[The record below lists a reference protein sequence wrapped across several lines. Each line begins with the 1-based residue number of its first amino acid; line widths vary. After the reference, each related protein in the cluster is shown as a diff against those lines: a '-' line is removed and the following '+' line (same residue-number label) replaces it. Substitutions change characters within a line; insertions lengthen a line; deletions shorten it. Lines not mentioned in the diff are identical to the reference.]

1 MESSENNN
9 FEEHILSEKKL
20 KFTWFVQKYS
30 QSLNIAPP
38 KILFFATLCPYNDLQ
53 EWTHIHSQSN
63 AICVSE
69 KDLITWDYE
78 TMESVVKKE
87 LSDLV
92 KEKNKKDNPVGSFF
106 SNLVPSKKDLSTAS
120 ANEIYST
127 RKKHKTALL
136 FVIVGI
142 IAVIILSNFIKFN
155 FENGSE
161 SVNSE
166 SVPTTETY
174 TIPENISYSDILEI
188 DIRGYSEDMILKG
201 SLLKEEINLS
211 ETLKT
216 IDYYVVD
223 DSMNK
228 VKLNFVLVKT
238 PEMYKS
244 VFPVNNISADL
255 YQINGTLKVS
265 LGELEFY
272 VKKMENYTRKTI
284 EEERVIYVEQNFTSK
299 DSSESKGWVDWLIN
313 K

>member
-1 MESSENNN
+1 MESSDNNN

-20 KFTWFVQKYS
+20 KFTWFVQKHS
-30 QSLNIAPP
+30 QSLSIAPP

-53 EWTHIHSQSN
+53 EWTHIHFQSN

-69 KDLITWDYE
+69 KDLVTWDFE

-87 LSDLV
+87 LNDLI
-92 KEKNKKDNPVGSFF
+92 KEKNKKNNPVGAFF
-106 SNLVPSKKDLSTAS
+106 SNLIPSKKDSSNAS
-120 ANEIYST
+120 ADEIYSS
-127 RKKHKTALL
+127 RKKHKITL
-136 FVIVGI
+136 FFLIIGI
-142 IAVIILSNFIKFN
+142 IALIILSTFIKFN
-155 FENGSE
+155 FGIGS
-161 SVNSE
+161 SNINSE
-166 SVPTTETY
+166 TVPYTETY
-174 TIPENISYSDILEI
+174 NVPENISYSDILEI
-188 DIRGYSEDMILKG
+188 NVRGYSEDMILKG

-272 VKKMENYTRKTI
+272 VKKIENYTRKTI
-284 EEERVIYVEQNFTSK
+284 VEERILYVEHNVSSIE
-299 DSSESKGWVDWLIN
+299 SSESKRWLDILLN